1 VAKKAKKAKTAK
13 KAKKAPKAKEARARF
28 EAAAARPAA
37 AAALQPITFS
47 FEFGGAPPTDLMF
60 GAQIDDQQLTF
71 TGTTAGARISPG
83 SHTTSWAVVSAIVR
97 PLPFGVKIVSAG
109 ATLLSRPAETT
120 GADGMGVGADRF
132 QS

>member
-1 VAKKAKKAKTAK
+1 MAKKAKKAKTAK
-13 KAKKAPKAKEARARF
+13 KAKKATRAKKARARF
-28 EAAAARPAA
+28 ES

-47 FEFGGAPPTDLMF
+47 FEFGGAPPSDLMF

-83 SHTTSWAVVSAIVR
+83 SHTTSWGVVSAIVR